1 MAIHLSR
8 YITPIIIHGYGKV
21 ETAMIRSDSII
32 RTINSVLAF
41 DGIPVTLSKSQRCD
55 LENAKHIVIDSMG
68 YADEHELIESEGMKN
83 EKW

>member
-1 MAIHLSR
+1 
-8 YITPIIIHGYGKV
+8 
-21 ETAMIRSDSII
+21 
-32 RTINSVLAF
+32 VLAF